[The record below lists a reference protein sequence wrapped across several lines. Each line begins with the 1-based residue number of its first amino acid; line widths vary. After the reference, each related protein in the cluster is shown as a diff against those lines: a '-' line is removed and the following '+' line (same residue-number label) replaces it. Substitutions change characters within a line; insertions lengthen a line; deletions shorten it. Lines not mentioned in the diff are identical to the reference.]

1 MIAVSFEST
10 LEPQE
15 VVDPPLTDCHQLT
28 RMFFIRKS
36 KPLAVH
42 LDLPSQVISHGLMA
56 ARAGCTGAPAD
67 RAAIVSARVAA
78 STESRDRWIDRS

>member
-10 LEPQE
+10 LEPHD

-42 LDLPSQVISHGLMA
+42 LDLASQVISHGLMA
-56 ARAGCTGAPAD
+56 ARAGCTGAPVA
-67 RAAIVSARVAA
+67 RAAIVSVRVAA
-78 STESRDRWIDRS
+78 STENRDR